1 MFSRRRSWL
10 DEVWRQD
17 HRETQVR
24 EPLRFQDKPLC
35 WLLRVS
41 FNSRSDE
48 NRPDSAIGGDSC
60 KLSMLLGL
68 LDDAMEASQ
77 EVDVGDDDESADRI
91 TGDGAADVH
100 DCNG

>member
-1 MFSRRRSWL
+1 MPVVASF
-10 DEVWRQD
+10 
-17 HRETQVR
+17 
-24 EPLRFQDKPLC
+24 F
-35 WLLRVS
+35 
-41 FNSRSDE
+41 FNSQRDRSDE